1 MYDSG
6 EEFLNELY
14 KDLHISDIVM
24 HTADKSDSPTT
35 KINKYLA
42 RLDRIVNK
50 NLLCRRINISV
61 NNLISEEKAKEY
73 KQVEQL
79 DLFTDYTEIRKKEEK
94 ENKEHNLQKSI
105 LSIKQKYGKNAI
117 LKGMN
122 FEDGAT
128 AIDRNSQVGGHK
140 E

>member
-1 MYDSG
+1 M
-6 EEFLNELY
+6 
-14 KDLHISDIVM
+14 DLF
-24 HTADKSDSPTT
+24 
-35 KINKYLA
+35 
-42 RLDRIVNK
+42 DRIVNK